1 MSINRVLVVLPV
13 LAGLMLTG
21 TAVARMMPVQTVR
34 DSVYQTCAHNGVHFN
49 KQGHAN
55 CGLHK
60 GWGDQG
66 STEGSTGGTT
76 GSEPGDTGNDQGQAG
91 PADAGTRH
99 GGAGHGHAH
108 HTAPAHGHG
117 HQSSHGHSGS
127 ATQHGASGHSG
138 HAGHASSHGGH
149 GRGHSSH

>member
-13 LAGLMLTG
+13 LAGLLLTG

-60 GWGDQG
+60 GWSDQG
-66 STEGSTGGTT
+66 STEGSTGDTT
-76 GSEPGDTGNDQGQAG
+76 GSEPGDTGDDQGQTGAD
-91 PADAGTRH
+91 DAGARH
-99 GGAGHGHAH
+99 AGNVHRHEHQAKPG
-108 HTAPAHGHG
+108 HGHG
-117 HQSSHGHSGS
+117 HGHHASHGHSGDT
-127 ATQHGASGHSG
+127 AEHGHSG
-138 HAGHASSHGGH
+138 HTAHSSGHGGH
-149 GRGHSSH
+149 GRGHSNH